1 MIYAEENAE
10 VFNKW
15 FACGKISV
23 PSDSLYQWE
32 NISPLIFPRRQ
43 FKTVILRRVIPGTPC

>member
-1 MIYAEENAE
+1 MPIEELVNENCGIMNYAEENTE

-32 NISPLIFPRRQ
+32 NISPLIFPRR
-43 FKTVILRRVIPGTPC
+43 I